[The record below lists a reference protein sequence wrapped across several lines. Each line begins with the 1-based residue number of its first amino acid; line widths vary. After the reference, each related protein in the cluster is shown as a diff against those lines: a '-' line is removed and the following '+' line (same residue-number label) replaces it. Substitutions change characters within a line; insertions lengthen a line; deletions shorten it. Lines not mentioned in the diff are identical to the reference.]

1 MPLAYAALQAAAI
14 RPGDIVLEPSAGTG
28 MLAVMAQCA
37 LGKHASGALHLN
49 EIATILDHWLR
60 GRRRALWLSASDK
73 LLEDARRDWAAI
85 GGSEADIIPLGKFR
99 QGAEIPQEAGILF
112 ATYAT
117 LRSPARQ
124 GKRSR
129 LEQIVGWLADGMDE
143 DSRHAFGGVIVFDE
157 AHAMANAAGSKGS
170 RGDTAPSQQGRA
182 GLRLQNA
189 LPDAR
194 ILYVS
199 ATGATTVPGLAYAR
213 RLGLWGGADTGG
225 ETPFEQRTD
234 FVTAM
239 EAGGVAAMEV
249 VARDLKALGLYQ
261 ARALSY
267 DGVEVEPLEHPLTPE
282 QRRIYDAYAGA
293 FKVIHRNIEDALKA
307 TGIME
312 GDATLNKNAKSAAL
326 SAFEGAK
333 QRFFGHLLT
342 AMKCPSLIRSD
353 QAIQGLG
360 RTHRTHQATAPLFR
374 PVTTDVKGE
383 RRFIATIA
391 RRLDSLGAITR
402 GQRDSQTA
410 MGGGD
415 ATLFRASD
423 NLESPYQPVDEVFP
437 GRSRHGLILWCPGLK
452 GGSLMAMGQQ
462 KDRQGD
468 LMVSWS
474 EMPRSPGHVFY
485 DRLQLVLIEGGFDGF
500 AEAVC
505 QPYYA
510 ARMGAPSV
518 PPGRYF
524 RMHLVGY
531 FEGIDSERGL
541 EWRCS
546 DSLSL
551 REFLLLEMR
560 ERVPDHSWLSRTR
573 ARLPHEVH
581 TAVFDWVLA
590 LIAEAGLVKGER
602 IGVDAST
609 MEANAALRNIV
620 RRDTGEGYRG
630 MLERLAQESGIET
643 PTAEDLARLDRK
655 RKGKKLSNQD
665 WVSRS
670 DPEAKIAKMKDGAT
684 HLAYK
689 PEHAVDLD
697 TGAVVAAELHPADEG
712 DTTTLPKTLAAAEA
726 NLEAVDM
733 APTAEDPAECVTD
746 KGYHSRLVL
755 KALDDGPWKSR
766 ISEPK
771 QKGFARWHGD
781 DAARRA
787 VTNNRTRLLSG
798 VAREAFKLRAEIV
811 ERSFAHN
818 LDRGGMRRTWLRGRE
833 NVHKRYLLHVAGHNL
848 SLLMRQ
854 LIGAGTPK
862 EAVAGG
868 IGALFVLVT
877 PAGAVLVVQIVL
889 IVSEDGET
897 AFAAICFAVA

>member
-1 MPLAYAALQAAAI
+1 MPHKFNTSRRHKFAKKKYRVTNWCGYNESLRNRGDLTVWITGDARKHWAA
-14 RPGDIVLEPSAGTG
+14 P
-28 MLAVMAQCA
+28 
-37 LGKHASGALHLN
+37 
-49 EIATILDHWLR
+49 
-60 GRRRALWLSASDK
+60 RRR
-73 LLEDARRDWAAI
+73 
-85 GGSEADIIPLGKFR
+85 
-99 QGAEIPQEAGILF
+99 
-112 ATYAT
+112 
-117 LRSPARQ
+117 
-124 GKRSR
+124 
-129 LEQIVGWLADGMDE
+129 
-143 DSRHAFGGVIVFDE
+143 
-157 AHAMANAAGSKGS
+157 S
-170 RGDTAPSQQGRA
+170 RGGQPRYSDLAITMCLTLGMVYRLPLRQTQG
-182 GLRLQNA
+182 
-189 LPDAR
+189 
-194 ILYVS
+194 
-199 ATGATTVPGLAYAR
+199 
-213 RLGLWGGADTGG
+213 
-225 ETPFEQRTD
+225 
-234 FVTAM
+234 
-239 EAGGVAAMEV
+239 
-249 VARDLKALGLYQ
+249 
-261 ARALSY
+261 
-267 DGVEVEPLEHPLTPE
+267 
-282 QRRIYDAYAGA
+282 
-293 FKVIHRNIEDALKA
+293 
-307 TGIME
+307 
-312 GDATLNKNAKSAAL
+312 
-326 SAFEGAK
+326 
-333 QRFFGHLLT
+333 
-342 AMKCPSLIRSD
+342 LIRSISKLMLLEISVPD
-353 QAIQGLG
+353 FSTLSRRGRGLSLPARPKIKITDPVHLAIDSTGLKVFDG
-360 RTHRTHQATAPLFR
+360 GEWLQSKYN
-374 PVTTDVKGE
+374 VKAK
-383 RRFIATIA
+383 RKRWRNSWTKSAWS
-391 RRLDSLGAITR
+391 DSLVSWPEG
-402 GQRDSQTA
+402 
-410 MGGGD
+410 
-415 ATLFRASD
+415 
-423 NLESPYQPVDEVFP
+423 
-437 GRSRHGLILWCPGLK
+437 

-573 ARLPHEVH
+573 TRLPHEVH
-581 TAVFDWVLA
+581 TAIFDWVLA
-590 LIAEAGLVKGER
+590 LIAEAGLVKGDR

-670 DPEAKIAKMKDGAT
+670 DPEAKIAKMKDGTT

-726 NLEAVDM
+726 NLEAVDV

-781 DAARRA
+781 GAARRA

-897 AFAAICFAVA
+897 AFAAICFAVV